1 MKDTLKKNDPIGVFD
16 SGIGGLSILKV
27 AQSKLPNQTWI
38 YVADE
43 AFLPY
48 GDKSSEDVRNRA
60 QVITDFFLSKN
71 VKAILI
77 ACNTATAAA
86 IDFLRKKHQE
96 MLFIGVEPAV
106 KPAANITNTKVIGI
120 LATGSTTESNRL
132 IKLVERFS
140 KEIKVIIQPCPGIV
154 ELIETGDYKSYSAKK
169 LIESYLEP
177 MLTQKADVIALGC
190 THYFFLTQIIQQ
202 IVGKSVLLLDTSEPV
217 ITELQHQLSINDLI
231 SKTST
236 QKPEFWTTKNLNVKR
251 HNFERAWGEPI
262 EINYLGV
269 KKSD

>member
-1 MKDTLKKNDPIGVFD
+1 MKKTLKKNNPIGVFD

-60 QVITDFFLSKN
+60 QVITNFFLSKN

-86 IDFLRKKHQE
+86 IDFLRKKYKE

-106 KPAANITNTKVIGI
+106 KPAANMTNTKVIGI
-120 LATGSTTESNRL
+120 LATGSTTESHRL
-132 IKLVERFS
+132 IKLVERFG
-140 KEIKVIIQPCPGIV
+140 KEIKVIIQPCPGMV
-154 ELIETGDYKSYSAKK
+154 EIIEKGDYESYSAKK
-169 LIESYLEP
+169 MIESYLEP
-177 MLTQKADVIALGC
+177 MLSQKVDVIALGC

-217 ITELQHQLSINDLI
+217 ITELEHQLYINDLI
-231 SKTST
+231 SKTPT
-236 QKPEFWTTKNLNVKR
+236 QKLEFWTTKNLNENR
-251 HNFERAWGEPI
+251 HNFERAWGKPLD
-262 EINYLGV
+262 INYLEI